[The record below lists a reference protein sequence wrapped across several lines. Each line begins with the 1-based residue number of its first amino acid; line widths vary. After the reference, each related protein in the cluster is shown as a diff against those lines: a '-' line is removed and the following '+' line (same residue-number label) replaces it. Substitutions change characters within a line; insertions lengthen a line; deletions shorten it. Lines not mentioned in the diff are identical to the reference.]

1 MSDSKNSWKRLNSG
15 SLDSKEMGILSI
27 AEFVKQGMKTRL
39 KSNIFYVLCFFKFQ
53 KINMQKNHVSI
64 FLFSINF
71 LLKEV
76 KLCPFFELLRF
87 SNDTDAEVVAC
98 STFRN
103 DLTSNKKNSTSFT
116 RNRRSNAVHT
126 SLSPQAKDRKVQHHP
141 QGCVA
146 AQLGGGSPHCREA
159 RWGFGALFIS
169 CIRNS
174 SIN

>member
-1 MSDSKNSWKRLNSG
+1 M
-15 SLDSKEMGILSI
+15 
-27 AEFVKQGMKTRL
+27 
-39 KSNIFYVLCFFKFQ
+39 
-53 KINMQKNHVSI
+53 
-64 FLFSINF
+64 NF

-103 DLTSNKKNSTSFT
+103 DLTSNKKNSTRFT

-146 AQLGGGSPHCREA
+146 AQLGGGFPSLPRGLM
-159 RWGFGALFIS
+159 R
-169 CIRNS
+169 IRGTFYFMHQKRFDKLTHFLD
-174 SIN
+174 IVLRDIWRQ

>member
-1 MSDSKNSWKRLNSG
+1 MFYVSSNFKRLTC
-15 SLDSKEMGILSI
+15 K
-27 AEFVKQGMKTRL
+27 
-39 KSNIFYVLCFFKFQ
+39 
-53 KINMQKNHVSI
+53 KIHVSI

-76 KLCPFFELLRF
+76 KLCPFFELLQF

-146 AQLGGGSPHCREA
+146 AQLGGGVPLIAERLDEDSGH
-159 RWGFGALFIS
+159 FLFHAS
-169 CIRNS
+169 ETVR
-174 SIN
+174 

>member
-1 MSDSKNSWKRLNSG
+1 
-15 SLDSKEMGILSI
+15 MGILSI

-103 DLTSNKKNSTSFT
+103 DLTSNKKTPPVLQETVDQTQFT
-116 RNRRSNAVHT
+116 HRY
-126 SLSPQAKDRKVQHHP
+126 HHRP
-141 QGCVA
+141 KTGRF
-146 AQLGGGSPHCREA
+146 SIIPR
-159 RWGFGALFIS
+159 GALLLSWGGVPLIAERLDEDSGHFLFHAS
-169 CIRNS
+169 ETVR
-174 SIN
+174 

>member
-1 MSDSKNSWKRLNSG
+1 MFYVSSNFKRLTC
-15 SLDSKEMGILSI
+15 K
-27 AEFVKQGMKTRL
+27 
-39 KSNIFYVLCFFKFQ
+39 
-53 KINMQKNHVSI
+53 KIHVSI

-146 AQLGGGSPHCREA
+146 AQLGGGFPSLPRGLM
-159 RWGFGALFIS
+159 R
-169 CIRNS
+169 IRGTFYFMHQKQFDKLTHFLD
-174 SIN
+174 IVLRDIWRQ

>member
-1 MSDSKNSWKRLNSG
+1 MFYVSSNFKRLTC
-15 SLDSKEMGILSI
+15 K
-27 AEFVKQGMKTRL
+27 
-39 KSNIFYVLCFFKFQ
+39 
-53 KINMQKNHVSI
+53 KIHVSI

-146 AQLGGGSPHCREA
+146 AQLGGGFPSLLRGSM
-159 RWGFGALFIS
+159 R
-169 CIRNS
+169 IRGTFYFMHQKQFDKLTHFLD
-174 SIN
+174 IVLRDIWRQ

>member
-1 MSDSKNSWKRLNSG
+1 MFYVSSNFKRLTC
-15 SLDSKEMGILSI
+15 K
-27 AEFVKQGMKTRL
+27 
-39 KSNIFYVLCFFKFQ
+39 
-53 KINMQKNHVSI
+53 KIHVSI
-64 FLFSINF
+64 FLFSMNF

-103 DLTSNKKNSTSFT
+103 DLTSNKKNSTRFT
-116 RNRRSNAVHT
+116 RNRGSNAVHT

-141 QGCVA
+141 LGCVA
-146 AQLGGGSPHCREA
+146 AQLGGFSSLPRGLMRIRGTFELS
-159 RWGFGALFIS
+159 S
-169 CIRNS
+169 CIRKS

>member
-1 MSDSKNSWKRLNSG
+1 MFYVSSNFKRLTC
-15 SLDSKEMGILSI
+15 K
-27 AEFVKQGMKTRL
+27 
-39 KSNIFYVLCFFKFQ
+39 
-53 KINMQKNHVSI
+53 KIHVSI

-146 AQLGGGSPHCREA
+146 AQLGGGFPSLPRGSM
-159 RWGFGALFIS
+159 R
-169 CIRNS
+169 IRGTFYFMHQKQFDKLTHFLD
-174 SIN
+174 IVLRDIWRQ